1 MKTTV
6 IQPHKSSL
14 GMDANIAVLLTY
26 IIMAVVSWIP
36 YIGYISWAVP
46 IVIFFME
53 KESKFV
59 KFQAVQALII
69 GIVREIIA
77 IIFAIIVWAVTPKD
91 IVGILTLNSWGAAA
105 FVGGISVI
113 VGLAITVLVIYVI
126 VKAYG
131 YKQIE
136 LPMIAPIAAKASEK
150 LENMN
155 INFNQ
160 NQNQQNNMNQNQQN
174 NSNSNQQDQQNQ
186 NDSNNSNNTDNQP

>member
-1 MKTTV
+1 MKKTI

-14 GMDANIAVLLTY
+14 GMDANLAVLLTY
-26 IIMAVVSWIP
+26 IGMAVISWLP
-36 YIGYISWAVP
+36 YIGYIAWAVP

-69 GIVREIIA
+69 GIVREVIA

-113 VGLAITVLVIYVI
+113 VGIAITILIIYV
-126 VKAYG
+126 VVMAYG
-131 YKQIE
+131 YKQVEI
-136 LPMIAPIAAKASEK
+136 PVIAPIAAKASEK
-150 LENMN
+150 LENVN

-160 NQNQQNNMNQNQQN
+160 NQNNANQNQQN
-174 NSNSNQQDQQNQ
+174 QQNKD
-186 NDSNNSNNTDNQP
+186 DSNNPNNQP